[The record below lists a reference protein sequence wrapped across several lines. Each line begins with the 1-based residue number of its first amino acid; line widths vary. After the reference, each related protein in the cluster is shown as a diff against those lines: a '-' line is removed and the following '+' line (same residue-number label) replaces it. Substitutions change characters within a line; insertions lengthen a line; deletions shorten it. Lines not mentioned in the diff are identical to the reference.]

1 MIVTRVSASPPA
13 RRVPVSLD
21 HIAHR
26 TNERWSLEPPVPEA
40 RRTEL
45 LAELSEL
52 YADLEATQIRVAADV
67 EIYPTEIRRCAQW
80 YLWLRREWRSGE
92 VAA

>member
-1 MIVTRVSASPPA
+1 MPTTRVSASPPA

-21 HIAHR
+21 DIARR
-26 TNERWSLEPPVPEA
+26 TNELWSIEPPVPEA

-52 YADLEATQIRVAADV
+52 DADLEAMQIRVAADI
-67 EIYPTEIRRCAQW
+67 EIHPTEIRRCAQW
-80 YLWLRREWRSGE
+80 YLWLRREWRVGE